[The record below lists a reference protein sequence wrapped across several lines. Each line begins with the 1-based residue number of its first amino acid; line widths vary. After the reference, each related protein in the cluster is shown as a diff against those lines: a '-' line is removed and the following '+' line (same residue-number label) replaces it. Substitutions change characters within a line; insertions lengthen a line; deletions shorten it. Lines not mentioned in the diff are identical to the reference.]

1 MNIMKRKRV
10 FNLSSIGLVLL
21 LPYVLVGMVNGSER
35 ILMNYRP
42 DMEMYL
48 AAILSCQISSGYELQ
63 TIEAQAVIA
72 RSNLTRKLEEKENI
86 TEFLR
91 ETGMGI
97 KSQWKWWIENEIYE
111 KAVENT
117 KGKIILVDGDLK
129 LVPYHEISAGVTRD
143 GQDVFG
149 NSEYKYLKSVD
160 SSADKNSPDYF
171 SSTYISESQL
181 PDELKIKERDSAG
194 YVLSLEADDKILE
207 GEAFAL
213 GMGLASS
220 DFSIQK
226 TGKKVRFLCRGKGHG
241 LGFSQYGGNELAKN
255 GSSWKEI
262 LEEYFPEMDISTCN
276 LTVGEK

>member
-1 MNIMKRKRV
+1 MSIMKRKSV
-10 FNLSSIGLVLL
+10 FNLSKILVFAL
-21 LPYVLVGMVNGSER
+21 LPYLSVSVINGSER
-35 ILMNYRP
+35 ILLNYRP
-42 DMEMYL
+42 DSEVYL
-48 AAILSCQISSGYELQ
+48 TAVLSCQISPDYELQ
-63 TIEAQAVIA
+63 TVEAQAVIA
-72 RSNLTRKLEEKENI
+72 RSNLFRKFAEEENRLDV
-86 TEFLR
+86 LR
-91 ETGMGI
+91 EMGKSI
-97 KSQWKWWIENEIYE
+97 KNQWKWWISDEIYE
-111 KAVENT
+111 DAVENT
-117 KGKIILVDGDLK
+117 EGKVLLVDGKLD
-129 LVPYHEISAGVTRD
+129 LVPYHEISGGTTRD
-143 GQDVFG
+143 GETVFG
-149 NSEYKYLKSVD
+149 SSEYQYLKSVD

-171 SSTYISESQL
+171 SSTYISKSQL

-276 LTVGEK
+276 LTAGEK